1 MGHVMV
7 SRVLPTV
14 IEEPEKF
21 VDDMDL
27 SGEWDLI
34 LFLGESPSAFS
45 LLPAIAKRITFTAVI
60 APADDYTWLPTGL
73 ERQICSKLEALGV
86 NVTFPRPFCALMPID
101 NPEIDE
107 FAKFFGSPNLKIET
121 RDGVIRRVEV
131 VRGAPCG
138 STWYLA
144 EKLPGIEKERA
155 SDRGALL
162 VQTYPCLASRRI
174 DRIFSDAPI
183 HIAGHIAGGAVNAAL
198 KVEKQ
203 E

>member
-1 MGHVMV
+1 MV
-7 SRVLPTV
+7 SRVLPPV

-21 VDDMDL
+21 IDHLDL
-27 SGEWDLI
+27 SDEWDLI

-60 APADDYTWLPTGL
+60 APADDYTWLSIGL
-73 ERQICSKLEALGV
+73 ERQICSKLEGLGV
-86 NVTFPRPFCALMPID
+86 KVTFPRPFCALMPID
-101 NPEIDE
+101 IPAIDE
-107 FAKFFGSPNLKIET
+107 FAKFFGAPNLKIET
-121 RDGVIRRVEV
+121 KDGVIRRVEV
-131 VRGAPCG
+131 LKGAPCG

-144 EKLPGIEKERA
+144 EKLTGIKNERA
-155 SDRGALL
+155 SDKGALL

-183 HIAGHIAGGAVNAAL
+183 HVAGHIAGGAVKAAL